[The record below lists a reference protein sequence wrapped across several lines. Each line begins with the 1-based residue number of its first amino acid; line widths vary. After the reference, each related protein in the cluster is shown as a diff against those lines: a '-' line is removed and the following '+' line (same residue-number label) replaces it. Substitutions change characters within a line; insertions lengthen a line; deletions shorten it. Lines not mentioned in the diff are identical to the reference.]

1 MYKDLKFPI
10 LIVHRD
16 IKADSVAGERVRAIA
31 DELAQDG
38 FAILSTASASEGRIV
53 ASTHHGLA
61 PGGLLVFQRRER
73 FNGLKG
79 DTQTVNS
86 LPLPCPSGHSMN
98 WMKLK
103 M

>member
-1 MYKDLKFPI
+1 MVWP
-10 LIVHRD
+10 
-16 IKADSVAGERVRAIA
+16 RVVC
-31 DELAQDG
+31 L
-38 FAILSTASASEGRIV
+38 FSSAVS
-53 ASTHHGLA
+53 
-61 PGGLLVFQRRER
+61 ER